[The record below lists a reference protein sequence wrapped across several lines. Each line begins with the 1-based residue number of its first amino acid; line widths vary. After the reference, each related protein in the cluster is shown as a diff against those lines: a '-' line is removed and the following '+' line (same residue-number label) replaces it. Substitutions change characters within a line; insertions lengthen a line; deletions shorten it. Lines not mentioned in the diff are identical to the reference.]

1 MLERPKKIVLAYSG
15 GLDTSTVLKWLQ
27 EEYHAEVI
35 AFIGDLGQPGD
46 LAETVAKAER
56 IGASKVMVRDLRHR
70 FVTDFAFPCL
80 MAGALYQGRYPM
92 ASSIGRPLLAQ
103 EMLRIAEEEGA
114 DAVAHGC
121 SGKGNDQ
128 LRFALAAA
136 AIRPDLTMMQPL
148 LDWPLKNREE
158 QVAWAKE
165 HGIDVPVSADA
176 TYSYDESVWGRSI
189 GCGPIEKLDQALPEE
204 VFTWTRSP
212 QQAPDSPQRVTIGFG
227 QGRPVSLDGKTADPV
242 TLAVRLNEFGGRHGV
257 GRIEHIEDKGVGI
270 KSREIYETPAAVI
283 LHRAHRDLEEL
294 TLDRETLEFKR
305 IVAQRYAGLAYVG
318 YWFSPL
324 RRSLAVF
331 VEDTQRFVTGQ
342 IEVELYK
349 GNCRIVARQSDYAL
363 YDYAMSTYDSQD
375 AFDHEAGRGF
385 TQISTLPDRIAAK
398 VRNARL
404 D

>member
-1 MLERPKKIVLAYSG
+1 MSEGPKKIILAYSG
-15 GLDTSTVLKWLQ
+15 GLDTSTVLKWLR
-27 EEYHAEVI
+27 EEYDAEVV
-35 AFIGDLGQPGD
+35 AFIGDLGQPDD
-46 LAETVAKAER
+46 LAQVAAKAER
-56 IGASKVMVRDLRHR
+56 IGASKVVVRDLRER

-92 ASSIGRPLLAQ
+92 ASSIGRPLLVQ

-136 AIRPDLTMMQPL
+136 AIRPDLTVMQPL
-148 LDWPLKNREE
+148 LDWPLQNREE
-158 QVAWAKE
+158 QVAWARE
-165 HGIDVPVSADA
+165 HGIEVPVSADA

-189 GCGPIEKLDQALPEE
+189 GCGPIENLDFALPEE

-212 QQAPDSPQRVTIGFG
+212 QQAPDAAQRVRIGFE
-227 QGRPVSLDGKTADPV
+227 QGRPVSLNDEKTDPV
-242 TLAVRLNEFGGRHGV
+242 ALAARLNELGGRHGV
-257 GRIEHIEDKGVGI
+257 GRIEHIEDKVVGI

-283 LHRAHRDLEEL
+283 LHRAHLDLEEL

-305 IVAQRYAGLAYVG
+305 TVAQRYAALAYAG

-324 RRSLAVF
+324 RGSLAAF

-342 IEVELYK
+342 VEVELYK
-349 GNCRIVARQSDYAL
+349 GNCRVVARQADHAL
-363 YDYAMSTYDSQD
+363 YDYALSTYDSQD

-385 TQISTLPDRIAAK
+385 TLISTLPDRIAAM
-398 VRNARL
+398 VRKRIG
-404 D
+404 